1 MMNNTRMND
10 RPRAAPRRSR
20 RPLWFDGVVLWI
32 GTLLL
37 VLSSLPCAVVAQT
50 TTTTTTTQQ
59 QRQLQDDNEGINLG
73 GSVVTR
79 TNVQRFADLSQD
91 VAEIRRWVLQQ
102 QPAEALRVY
111 QQGHHA
117 QQVEPGGVPLSLSH
131 LADELVAAHPKTPS
145 FLFHLYGQAHRQL
158 NVAFLDS
165 NQLSYVNHQVQQTLT
180 NHPEFAVEAVWILNT
195 WMYATHLLFQ
205 GVLHCRQ
212 NVLAD
217 LPSSSSSSDVGG
229 MAGWDAFIA
238 LWIGSGQQPGA
249 SNGDSLYAWAQLQ
262 AEAMGTFQSSSSP
275 EAPVNTRLKLLYQEA
290 VTLLSAQNSCSTE
303 NEASLGRLWQ
313 LVMNAVS
320 EMSKPLFQG
329 FLRAIHNQQGP
340 LVDLYATA
348 LVPQLSKCRPSLY
361 KTMHEEF
368 VAKSYSTN
376 PNIDNFPL
384 DTLIPDLAFC
394 FGYSCEELGRDTSVT
409 GLSSCEEFDVFRPT
423 MAGYIPQT
431 EVGNVAAADLDVYQI
446 QILASLNSNI
456 FAELLYMNGA
466 NIAKYRD
473 PGTNDPLDY
482 VSLHDIA
489 ISGERSSAQPYF
501 DIYVDYHNEKDYG
514 DKVVRQ
520 ALGGSSK
527 WAASQQV
534 AAIVGTTA
542 AYQILFLEA
551 ITKLKIAVQECR
563 EADPVIGVNPTLNPI
578 DEAAALLIGSMEG
591 AKLGGSSDLEDGQ
604 LIYNIANRHA
614 FQFNTINTELY
625 ANSVGVLED
634 LLFAAR
640 GELDGLACSRLEQTT
655 EDILRYSMVGI
666 TQACVQLTVNNEQL
680 GSYST
685 AKGLA
690 EAEGLTLA
698 ILPLIDN
705 VSPSI
710 AGQISD
716 IMIRDAGDET
726 VDNGAAWVA
735 QLFGQGFTD
744 ATNLQCHKNL
754 GSIQSV
760 DPCNGVAC
768 TGDCNDG
775 SGSGGPRLADHD
787 NTTWGAAIAAVLLL
801 VGGGL
806 LLYRNREFTRDIRE
820 YLEDRRN
827 ENIRDRPAENLPKYP
842 PRNPPPRLKRSKNND
857 IV

>member
-1 MMNNTRMND
+1 MKSPGGSSM
-10 RPRAAPRRSR
+10 AA
-20 RPLWFDGVVLWI
+20 I
-32 GTLLL
+32 GTSATLSLLL
-37 VLSSLPCAVVAQT
+37 LLLSSQCSLISGQT
-50 TTTTTTTQQ
+50 LST
-59 QRQLQDDNEGINLG
+59 GIDLG
-73 GSVVTR
+73 GSIITR
-79 TNVQRFADLSQD
+79 TNVQPYADLSQD
-91 VAEIRRWVLQQ
+91 MAEIGNLIAQN
-102 QPAEALRVY
+102 QPAEGLRLY
-111 QQGHHA
+111 QSGQHA
-117 QQVEPGGVPLSLSH
+117 ESAPGVRLSLEA
-131 LADELVAAHPKTPS
+131 LADSLVAADPKTPS
-145 FLFHLYGQAHRQL
+145 FLFHLYGQADRQL
-158 NVAFLDS
+158 NLAFDS
-165 NQLSYVNHQVQQTLT
+165 AKLSYINNQITEYFSTQPAL
-180 NHPEFAVEAVWILNT
+180 ALEATYVLNVW
-195 WMYATHLLFQ
+195 MVATHLLYN
-205 GVLHCRQ
+205 GVYECHKRAQ
-212 NVLAD
+212 AD
-217 LPSSSSSSDVGG
+217 DPDAATVDDLG
-229 MAGWDAFIA
+229 MAGWDKFMA

-249 SNGDSLYAWAQLQ
+249 TNGDSLYAWTQRV
-262 AEAMGTFQSSSSP
+262 SSDLGYSNGAPGLESP
-275 EAPVNTRLKLLYQEA
+275 TNTRLKLLYSEA
-290 VTLLSAQNSCSTE
+290 VTLLSTAGACRNGNAAT
-303 NEASLGRLWQ
+303 ADRLWQ

-551 ITKLKIAVQECR
+551 ITKLKIAVQE
-563 EADPVIGVNPTLNPI
+563 
-578 DEAAALLIGSMEG
+578 
-591 AKLGGSSDLEDGQ
+591 
-604 LIYNIANRHA
+604 
-614 FQFNTINTELY
+614 
-625 ANSVGVLED
+625 
-634 LLFAAR
+634 
-640 GELDGLACSRLEQTT
+640 
-655 EDILRYSMVGI
+655 
-666 TQACVQLTVNNEQL
+666 
-680 GSYST
+680 
-685 AKGLA
+685 
-690 EAEGLTLA
+690 
-698 ILPLIDN
+698 
-705 VSPSI
+705 
-710 AGQISD
+710 
-716 IMIRDAGDET
+716 
-726 VDNGAAWVA
+726 
-735 QLFGQGFTD
+735 
-744 ATNLQCHKNL
+744 
-754 GSIQSV
+754 
-760 DPCNGVAC
+760 
-768 TGDCNDG
+768 
-775 SGSGGPRLADHD
+775 
-787 NTTWGAAIAAVLLL
+787 
-801 VGGGL
+801 
-806 LLYRNREFTRDIRE
+806 
-820 YLEDRRN
+820 
-827 ENIRDRPAENLPKYP
+827 
-842 PRNPPPRLKRSKNND
+842 
-857 IV
+857 